1 MANVQRYVE
10 GKRSVILVNTP
21 SAVTVEVGD
30 LMFLNNAN
38 NLQSDGSSTADN
50 YAYPIS
56 YLRVSGGSLE
66 LNKRQVKDRF
76 IGVSM
81 DYKPGIGNSSWDKK
95 MSIAISGK
103 FNFDLKPV
111 KTVYPG
117 FSVGLSGT
125 SSGSNMLN
133 QKVMKTTDDSITIG
147 TFSEQKIHAQ
157 SAELEIRSF
166 LDPRGLL

>member
-10 GKRSVILVNTP
+10 GKLNVVLITTP

-30 LMFLNNAN
+30 LMFLNNSD
-38 NLQSDGSSTADN
+38 NLQSDGSSTVDN

-56 YLRVSGGSLE
+56 YLRISGGSLE
-66 LNKRQVKDRF
+66 LNKREVKDRF

-95 MSIAISGK
+95 MSVATSGK
-103 FNFDLKPV
+103 FKFDLKPV

-117 FSVGLSGT
+117 SRVGLSGT

-133 QKVMKTTDDSITIG
+133 QRVMKTSDTLITIG
-147 TFSEQKIHAQ
+147 TFTEQKMHA
-157 SAELEIRSF
+157 SAAELEIRSF